1 MAKMP
6 EMERLD
12 AALSRAGAQWRD
24 EDLDEILALLG
35 EEPGKSEPEPQPEP
49 EPEAEQVF
57 PDEEELFDRQ
67 QWEAP
72 SQEDDLD
79 DIKDLLDDTQPTPA
93 GQTFVSDFDSKLLE
107 GTKQPEE
114 EPARRVME
122 LPDIRDLVSFDDEP
136 ERKPKFMYTPQPRQR
151 DEEPSADIE
160 EFIPAEPIKAG
171 IGEQADFSEK
181 PGKKPWSRAVT
192 FLSLVAVIELAVLA
206 AVLIVWQQWAL

>member
-35 EEPGKSEPEPQPEP
+35 EKPGKREPEP
-49 EPEAEQVF
+49 EPEPEPEQIF
-57 PDEEELFDRQ
+57 PDEEDLFDRQ

-72 SQEDDLD
+72 RQEDEMD
-79 DIKDLLDDTQPTPA
+79 DIKALLGDAPRKAAAPVREED
-93 GQTFVSDFDSKLLE
+93 SFDRIFR
-107 GTKQPEE
+107 E
-114 EPARRVME
+114 EPKQEETSARRVME
-122 LPDIRDLVSFDDEP
+122 IPDIRDLVSFDDEGEQTP
-136 ERKPKFMYTPQPRQR
+136 RFKYTLRPRQR
-151 DEEPSADIE
+151 DEEPSVAPE
-160 EFIPAEPIKAG
+160 EFIPAEPRGAG

-181 PGKKPWSRAVT
+181 PSKKPRSRAVT

-206 AVLIVWQQWAL
+206 AVLIVWQQWIA

>member
-6 EMERLD
+6 EMEKLD
-12 AALSRAGAQWRD
+12 AAMSRAAAQWRD

-35 EEPGKSEPEPQPEP
+35 EEPGKSKPEP
-49 EPEAEQVF
+49 EPKPEPEQAF
-57 PDEEELFDRQ
+57 PDEEDLFDRQ
-67 QWEAP
+67 QWKAP
-72 SQEDDLD
+72 QQEDELA
-79 DIKDLLDDTQPTPA
+79 DIKALLGEEPGKAAAPRQNK
-93 GQTFVSDFDSKLLE
+93 VSFDE
-107 GTKQPEE
+107 NFWEEPRQEE
-114 EPARRVME
+114 EPPRRAME

-136 ERKPKFMYTPQPRQR
+136 ERKPKFKYTPQPKQQN
-151 DEEPSADIE
+151 EKPSGNIE

-181 PGKKPWSRAVT
+181 PGKKPRSRAVT

>member
-35 EEPGKSEPEPQPEP
+35 EEPGKSEPEPEPKPEP
-49 EPEAEQVF
+49 EQAF
-57 PDEEELFDRQ
+57 PDEEELFDLQ

-72 SQEDDLD
+72 SREDDLD
-79 DIKDLLDDTQPTPA
+79 DIKALLDDTQPTPA

-107 GTKQPEE
+107 GTKQPEG
-114 EPARRVME
+114 EPTRRVME

-181 PGKKPWSRAVT
+181 PAKKPRPRAVT

-206 AVLIVWQQWAL
+206 AVLIVWHQWAL

>member
-35 EEPGKSEPEPQPEP
+35 EEPGKSEPEPEPKPEP
-49 EPEAEQVF
+49 EQVF
-57 PDEEELFDRQ
+57 PDEEALFDRQ

-72 SQEDDLD
+72 RQEDELA
-79 DIKDLLDDTQPTPA
+79 DIKALLGDAQPTPA
-93 GQTFVSDFDSKLLE
+93 GQTFVSDFGSKLLE

-114 EPARRVME
+114 EPTRRVME
-122 LPDIRDLVSFDDEP
+122 IPDIRDLVSFDDEP
-136 ERKPKFMYTPQPRQR
+136 ERKPKFKYTPQPKQQN
-151 DEEPSADIE
+151 EKPSGNIE
-160 EFIPAEPIKAG
+160 EIIPAEPQGAG
-171 IGEQADFSEK
+171 SGEQADFSEK
-181 PGKKPWSRAVT
+181 PAKKPRSRAVT